1 MSTQSNITVNG
12 KPLEVHLN
20 EEKSKEIQKHRSDEI
35 ASVTFRRSVKSKNSQ
50 TSHTH
55 SSAGTVVYRTG
66 QPETHVIIDGIMYP
80 WAQKAPFVES
90 DMSILG
96 GLEYSDSLQKLKCH
110 ECGEWRTVIAGN
122 HLKGVHGIDQ
132 REYKVRHGLFM
143 RTRLISPSSHLLT
156 GGKGRL
162 IKGSGFSAES
172 RAKGQETMK
181 RRKEEAH
188 NYPLSRA
195 EAANLNAKCRAQ
207 LSVRLLDL
215 YRELGET
222 PTRSALLR
230 HKLVPMGIERKFGMK
245 LREVFLSLGMMPNKV
260 GAYGGATPWRIHKE
274 RVSTGT
280 LA

>member
-181 RRKEEAH
+181 RRI
-188 NYPLSRA
+188 
-195 EAANLNAKCRAQ
+195 
-207 LSVRLLDL
+207 